1 MSKKQCLTEI
11 RRKYSLLTTVE
22 KNIADYILKNP
33 DKVINMSVRELAEN
47 TQAVNSAVIRLCKS
61 IGFDGFPEMKIS
73 LAMEMSKNEDINFS
87 PYVSEEDR
95 EDEVVTKIFSANI
108 KSLRD
113 TMENIDKKAFKK
125 VVSLI
130 DSAKK
135 IFIYGVGTSAFLAGE
150 LHYRMMFLG
159 YNTYVF
165 TDTIKM
171 RTSSVLIEK
180 GDLVIGISHTGM
192 TTFVCDS
199 VKSAKENGANTVC
212 ITSFEKS
219 PLWDICDQRLVICS
233 DEINYPIEA
242 LSARI
247 AQLSLVEALTAAM
260 SVKKYDM
267 ANDIAK
273 KNHQIVN
280 TMRYK
285 PKKRVQQ

>member
-1 MSKKQCLTEI
+1 MSKKQCLSEI
-11 RRKYSLLTTVE
+11 RRKYTLLTAVE

-47 TQAVNSAVIRLCKS
+47 TKTVNSAVIRLCKS
-61 IGFDGFPEMKIS
+61 VGFEGFPDMKIS
-73 LAMEMSKNEDINFS
+73 LAVELSKNEEVNFS
-87 PYVSEEDR
+87 PYVSEEDQ
-95 EDEVVTKIFSANI
+95 EDAVVTKIFSANI

-113 TMENIDKKAFKK
+113 TMENIDKKAFKR

-130 DSAKK
+130 DSSKK
-135 IFIYGVGTSAFLAGE
+135 IFIYGVGTSAFLATE

-159 YNTYVF
+159 YNAFVF
-165 TDTIKM
+165 TDVIKM
-171 RTSSVLIEK
+171 KTSTVLIEK

-199 VKSAKENGANTVC
+199 VASAKEIGANTVC
-212 ITSFEKS
+212 ITSFENS
-219 PLWDICDQRLVICS
+219 PLWDICDERLVICS

-247 AQLSLVEALTAAM
+247 AQLSLVEALTAAI
-260 SVKKYDM
+260 SVKNYDM
-267 ANDIAK
+267 ANVIAK

-280 TMRYK
+280 SMRYK
-285 PKKRVQQ
+285 PKKKVL